1 MKILDKHVDID
12 NPVEVWDYINKN
24 YHDNGKKIFWNYYLM
39 YAKCKNLNVENLRFE
54 PVKKVPFIP
63 SEDMLDNLINRCKGR
78 KGRNTL
84 KILKTLGCRVGE
96 LKNLRFDSNRRV
108 AIVKIE
114 KRKKIWK
121 GLSLYQIGLKSQKN
135 GITDIDIIQR
145 LVKKI
150 VQKDWCKKP
159 ETWII

>member
-1 MKILDKHVDID
+1 MLDKHVDID

>member
-96 LKNLRFDSNRRV
+96 LKNLRFDSNRRI

-121 GLSLYQIGLKSQKN
+121 GLSLYRIGLKSQKN
-135 GITDIDIIQR
+135 G
-145 LVKKI
+145 
-150 VQKDWCKKP
+150 
-159 ETWII
+159 

>member
-1 MKILDKHVDID
+1 LVVEKIKRRYREKTLENFVKPMKILDKHVDID

-96 LKNLRFDSNRRV
+96 LKNLRFDSNRRI

-121 GLSLYQIGLKSQKN
+121 GLSLYRIGLKSQKN
-135 GITDIDIIQR
+135 G
-145 LVKKI
+145 
-150 VQKDWCKKP
+150 
-159 ETWII
+159 